1 MQQKWKITF
10 LIHAL
15 LGLYS
20 MAISQSSVQFK
31 MMFNNQAFHQD
42 SSYQNQLGEQLQI
55 HRLMF
60 YTSKWKII
68 TSSNDTIPVS
78 KKHYLINLSDDSSTK
93 LSFTIPANS
102 QKILFDVGVD
112 SILNTTGI
120 QTGVLDP
127 AIGMFWTWRT
137 GYIMAKMHGVSPQAN
152 TAGNRF
158 SYEVGGFQSPYNAVR
173 TIVLELPTIRN
184 KNNSISIHTNLA
196 RWFNGKHPISIA
208 SNPNCHNAGKL
219 SMQLADNYGSM
230 FSIYANN

>member
-1 MQQKWKITF
+1 
-10 LIHAL
+10 
-15 LGLYS
+15 
-20 MAISQSSVQFK
+20 
-31 MMFNNQAFHQD
+31 
-42 SSYQNQLGEQLQI
+42 
-55 HRLMF
+55 
-60 YTSKWKII
+60 
-68 TSSNDTIPVS
+68 
-78 KKHYLINLSDDSSTK
+78 LINLSVDSSTK

-173 TIVLELPTIRN
+173 TIVLELPTIRE
-184 KNNSISIHTNLA
+184 KNNPLTIHTNLA
-196 RWFNGKHPISIA
+196 QWFNGKHTISIA

-219 SMQLADNYGSM
+219 SMQLADNYESM
-230 FSIYANN
+230 FIIYTKN